1 MSSTKSERQR
11 QILQLVAERPIRTQ
25 ADLKNPLLKRGM
37 LVDPA
42 TLSRDIRQ
50 LGLVKIPD
58 GEGGYRYAPVD
69 GITPPS
75 GETSEQTVGRL
86 ARSAEAS
93 KNILVIRT
101 DPGNASA
108 LGLAIDQAE
117 WPEVAGSL
125 AGDDTV
131 LLVVRERH
139 SARKLA
145 RRIERLK
152 R

>member
-1 MSSTKSERQR
+1 MSSKSDRQK
-11 QILQLVAERPIRTQ
+11 QILKLVAERPIRTQ
-25 ADLKNPLLKRGM
+25 ADLRGPLVKRGI

-58 GEGGYRYAPVD
+58 GEGGYRYGPVD
-69 GITPPS
+69 GVTPPA
-75 GETSEQTVGRL
+75 GETSEQTIRRL
-86 ARSAEAS
+86 ARSAEVS
-93 KNILVIRT
+93 RNLLVVRT
-101 DPGNASA
+101 DPGSASA

-117 WPEVAGSL
+117 WPEVAGSV

-131 LLVVRERH
+131 LVVVRERH
-139 SARKLA
+139 SAKRLA
-145 RRIERLK
+145 RRIEHLR

>member
-1 MSSTKSERQR
+1 MH
-11 QILQLVAERPIRTQ
+11 LVAERPIRTQ
-25 ADLKNPLLKRGM
+25 SDLRGPLLKRGI

-58 GEGGYRYAPVD
+58 GVGGYRYAPVD

-75 GETSEQTVGRL
+75 GETSDQTVGRL
-86 ARSAEAS
+86 SRAVEAS
-93 KNILVIRT
+93 KNLLVVRT
-101 DPGNASA
+101 DPGSASA
-108 LGLAIDQAE
+108 LGLAIDQAD
-117 WPEVAGSL
+117 WPEVAGSV

-139 SARKLA
+139 SARRLA
-145 RRIERLK
+145 RRIQRLM